1 MTNTLNW
8 DKNGNIYYTDSDGN
22 LIQNQ
27 AHFQET
33 FLNKI
38 QKVKIIAQH
47 LTPQERS
54 DILMGGIAMLAPIK
68 GLNYI
73 GRVNTYNKIKQ
84 IYDLRKDWGIA
95 YRSLSGKPKE
105 AINKLMQERKGWVP
119 AAQRKKG
126 LGEID
131 YIWGKHNPETNIG
144 GGLEHIEFQRA
155 RQGIDTDQFIKNIP
169 ENINRGIIK
178 NNERYLNRKN
188 IETPDSKIVIG
199 TDWNGAKRNWMIT
212 AFKQNKSAN
221 KRLMNDAPL
230 SNITFGNGTRSIPKL
245 VAPSY
250 IIPQNELNFNATNE
264 FIKKLLEFDTEDLK
278 QNNSDS
284 SKKFIQMLL
293 KQEKEI

>member
-1 MTNTLNW
+1 MSAYNRKDSNKALPGFRTYEQNYF
-8 DKNGNIYYTDSDGN
+8 DKQQIPLSNFIES
-22 LIQNQ
+22 
-27 AHFQET
+27 
-33 FLNKI
+33 
-38 QKVKIIAQH
+38 
-47 LTPQERS
+47 
-54 DILMGGIAMLAPIK
+54 
-68 GLNYI
+68 NYI
-73 GRVNTYNKIKQ
+73 IPYN
-84 IYDLRKDWGIA
+84 
-95 YRSLSGKPKE
+95 SLNFN
-105 AINKLMQERKGWVP
+105 A
-119 AAQRKKG
+119 
-126 LGEID
+126 
-131 YIWGKHNPETNIG
+131 TN
-144 GGLEHIEFQRA
+144 E
-155 RQGIDTDQFIKNIP
+155 FIKNIP

-212 AFKQNKSAN
+212 AFKQNKSAS

-250 IIPQNELNFNATNE
+250 IIPQNEPNFNATNE

-293 KQEKEI
+293 KQDKE